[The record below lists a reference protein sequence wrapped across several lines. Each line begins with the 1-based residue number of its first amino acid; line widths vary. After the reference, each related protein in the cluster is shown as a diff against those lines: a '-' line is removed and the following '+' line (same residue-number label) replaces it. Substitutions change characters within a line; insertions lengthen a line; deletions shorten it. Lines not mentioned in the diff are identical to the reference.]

1 MENIRPENII
11 VCSAGVDNHNEFVDL
26 VNFKLGSLPKSTS
39 SSNRTKTEYLGGEVR
54 NLTDSNDL
62 HLSLVFNSVNHTDKD
77 FYAVKLAQFVL
88 GNSNSSRI
96 S

>member
-1 MENIRPENII
+1 LDNIRPENII
-11 VCSAGVDNHNEFVDL
+11 VCSAGVENHSEFVEL

-39 SSNRTKTEYLGGEVR
+39 SNTRTKSEYLGGEVR

-62 HLSLVFNSVNHTDKD
+62 HLSMVFNSVTHSDKD

-88 GNSNSSRI
+88 GNSASSRV